1 MVFNSKF
8 SNHNINKSHVKITSC
23 YFLAVEIAHIQVLG
37 RQKNLA
43 QNNTANQLV
52 LKGTTTIGVVC
63 KDGVILAS
71 DTRVTMGYYVAHK
84 LGKKVYKIDDHLG
97 MTIAGTVADAQRVV
111 DILTANAQ
119 LYKIKMNRPMPVSSA
134 ARLIANL
141 LFSVRY
147 VPLATQVLIGGVDAT
162 GPHVFNLDP
171 FGSLTEEKFVSTG
184 SGSPIAYGVL
194 EDKYREDM
202 AVEELLP
209 TIVKA
214 VNAAMKRD
222 IGSGNSYNVTVIDD
236 KGYREL
242 TDKEKS
248 KLLTS

>member
-1 MVFNSKF
+1 MEFV
-8 SNHNINKSHVKITSC
+8 INPFRET
-23 YFLAVEIAHIQVLG
+23 E
-37 RQKNLA
+37 NMA
-43 QNNTANQLV
+43 QNNAASQLV

-84 LGKKVYKIDDHLG
+84 FGKKVYKIDDHLG

-111 DILTANAQ
+111 DILTANAK

-147 VPLATQVLIGGVDAT
+147 VPLATQVLIGGVDTT

-202 AVEELLP
+202 PVEELLP
-209 TIVKA
+209 TIVKS

-222 IGSGNSYNVTVIDD
+222 IASGNSYNVTVIDNN
-236 KGYREL
+236 GYREL
-242 TDKEKS
+242 TDKEKR

>member
-1 MVFNSKF
+1 MLLLPSGEFAANPSF
-8 SNHNINKSHVKITSC
+8 RETNTM
-23 YFLAVEIAHIQVLG
+23 
-37 RQKNLA
+37 A
-43 QNNTANQLV
+43 QTNPASQLV

-71 DTRVTMGYYVAHK
+71 DTRVTMGYYIAHK
-84 LGKKVYKIDDHLG
+84 LGKKVYKIDDHIG

-111 DILTANAQ
+111 DILIANAQ
-119 LYKIKMNRPMPVSSA
+119 LYRINLNRPMPLNSA

-147 VPLATQVLIGGVDAT
+147 VPLATQVLIGGIDET

-171 FGSLTEEKFVSTG
+171 FGSLTEEKSVSTG
-184 SGSPIAYGVL
+184 SGSPIAYGIL

-202 AVEELLP
+202 TIKEVLP
-209 TIVKA
+209 IIAKA

-222 IGSGNSYNVTVIDD
+222 VASGNSYNIIVID
-236 KGYREL
+236 KQGYCEL
-242 TDKEKS
+242 TDQEKNA
-248 KLLTS
+248 LLTS